1 MIIDSH
7 AHYAHHLYE
16 NHFKYISIQDDH
28 YVLNESERGGMFSD
42 LEKHGI
48 QFCIEPS
55 TRLSCFDHQIEV
67 VAKHSPYLRLAIGVH
82 PKYCHEAVWEDR
94 QRLWDYVQ
102 NNPVIAIGETGM
114 DYSNEKVPPK
124 KIYQKM
130 WFLYQI
136 RIAHQMNLPLILH
149 FRDAYED
156 GLQLLA
162 RYRDMLHGGVAHC
175 FNEDYLTAQKLI
187 DLGFAIGIGS
197 KLLSDSEEGLRL
209 QETVRRIPLE
219 SILIETDAPY
229 LRPAI
234 PIENCTITQNKK
246 ARTTS
251 IILPAVLDK
260 IAELRGENRDFVE
273 ETIYQN
279 TLRVF
284 RIEP

>member
-16 NHFKYISIQDDH
+16 NQYKFVSVQDNH
-28 YVLNESERGGMFSD
+28 YVLESADRTGMLKD
-42 LEKHGI
+42 LEKNGI

-55 TRLSCFDHQIEV
+55 THLSLIDHQLEV
-67 VAKHSPYLRLAIGVH
+67 VAKHRPYLRLALGIH
-82 PKYCHEAVWEDR
+82 PKYCHEAIWEDR

-102 NNPVIAIGETGM
+102 NNPVIAIGETGL
-114 DYSNEKVPPK
+114 DYSNDKVPTK

-130 WFLYQI
+130 WFFYQI
-136 RIAHQMNLPLILH
+136 RLAHQLNLPLILH

-156 GLQLLA
+156 GLQLLS
-162 RYRDMLHGGVAHC
+162 RHRDMLHGGVAHC
-175 FNEDYLTAQKLI
+175 FNKDYETAQKFI

-197 KLLSDSEEGLRL
+197 KLLSDNEEGLRL

-219 SILIETDAPY
+219 SILVETDAPY

-234 PIENCTITQNKK
+234 TIENCTITQNKK

-251 IILPAVLDK
+251 IILPDVIDK
-260 IAELRGENRDFVE
+260 IAELRGEDRSLVE

-279 TLRVF
+279 TLCVF

>member
-28 YVLNESERGGMFSD
+28 YVLNESDRAGMLAN
-42 LEKHGI
+42 LEEHGV
-48 QFCIEPS
+48 QLCIEPS
-55 TRLSCFDHQIEV
+55 TRLANFDHQIEV
-67 VAKHSPYLRLAIGVH
+67 VAKHSPYLRLAMGVH
-82 PKYCHEAVWEDR
+82 PKYCYEAAWEDR
-94 QRLWDYVQ
+94 QRLWHYVQ
-102 NNPVIAIGETGM
+102 KNPVIAIGETGL
-114 DYSNEKVPPK
+114 DYSVQPPQLK

-130 WFLYQI
+130 WFFYQI

-149 FRDAYED
+149 FRDAYDD

-162 RYRDMLHGGVAHC
+162 RHRDMLHGGVAHC
-175 FNEDYLTAQKLI
+175 FNEDYQTAQKLI

-209 QETVRRIPLE
+209 QETVRQIPLE

-234 PIENCTITQNKK
+234 TIENCTITQNKK

-273 ETIYQN
+273 NVIYQN